1 MTGENK
7 FLIGAGL
14 LTVTILV
21 VGVSF
26 LGRGDKKTGEVASS
40 NINLTEGAT
49 HTKGEASASAT
60 IVEFGDFQCPAC
72 GQAYPIVK
80 KFLEDKGSSVY
91 FVNRNFPLSQVHPN
105 AIEAARAA
113 EAAGKQGKYWE
124 MHDILYEKQSEWSSL
139 TDAREKFLEYAQGL
153 DLNLDQFKGDRD
165 DAIGV
170 INQDA
175 KLGKDLGVQ
184 STPTFFI
191 NGKMYPGVLTYEK
204 LSELTQ

>member
-14 LTVTILV
+14 ITIAILV

-26 LGRGDKKTGEVASS
+26 FSKGDKKTGEVASS

-204 LSELTQ
+204 LTELTK

>member
-40 NINLTEGAT
+40 NINLTEGAI

-80 KFLEDKGSSVY
+80 KFLEDKGNSVY

-105 AIEAARAA
+105 ANEAARAA

-139 TDAREKFLEYAQGL
+139 TDAKEKFLEYAQSL
-153 DLNLDQFKGDRD
+153 DLNLDQFKKDMD

-191 NGKMYPGVLTYEK
+191 NGKMYPGVQTYEK
-204 LSELTQ
+204 LVELTK